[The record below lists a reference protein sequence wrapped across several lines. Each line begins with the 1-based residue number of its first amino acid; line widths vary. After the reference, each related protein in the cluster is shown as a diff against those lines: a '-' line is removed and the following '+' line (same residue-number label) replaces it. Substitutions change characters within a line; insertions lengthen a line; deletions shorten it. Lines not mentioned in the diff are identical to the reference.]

1 MQDDYHYAR
10 TNFKGQLRLKYLTKT
25 RFFFKKKDWTFNL
38 LLQLKHHVSINRLWI
53 IGCWEA
59 DESTCDIADALNRSQ
74 SQVTRAIKAFKIKL
88 LLLSKKYKWISFL
101 FNGWVGKSWLWL
113 FAKISRQ
120 HSSKGSSCNWF
131 KRKPDKILNKWM
143 KYLYFFDTFDINL
156 IKIYY
161 VKYYTNCGWKFF
173 LLFLRF
179 VLILHEYSINNYE
192 RVYIYIW
199 EQTEQHFL
207 SSQDVLKHCILK

>member
-1 MQDDYHYAR
+1 ML
-10 TNFKGQLRLKYLTKT
+10 F
-25 RFFFKKKDWTFNL
+25 
-38 LLQLKHHVSINRLWI
+38 QLKHHVSINRLWI
-53 IGCWEA
+53 IGRWEA
-59 DESTCDIADALNRSQ
+59 DESACDIAGALNCSQ
-74 SQVTRAIKAFKIKL
+74 SQVTHAIKAFKIKL

-101 FNGWVGKSWLWL
+101 FNGRVVWSWYWL

-120 HSSKGSSCNWF
+120 HSSNGSSCNWT

-161 VKYYTNCGWKFF
+161 VKYYTNCGWKFITI
-173 LLFLRF
+173 FLRF
-179 VLILHEYSINNYE
+179 VLILHEYLINNYE
-192 RVYIYIW
+192 SLNVYIW
-199 EQTEQHFL
+199 EQMKQHFL